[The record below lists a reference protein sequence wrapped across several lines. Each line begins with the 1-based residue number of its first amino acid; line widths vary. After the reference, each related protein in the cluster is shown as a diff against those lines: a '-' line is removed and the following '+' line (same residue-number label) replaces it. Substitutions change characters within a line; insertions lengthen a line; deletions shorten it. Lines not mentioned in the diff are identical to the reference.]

1 MLTPYHSSLGCNTQ
15 GVTHQPEQITNR
27 SAQKLITATLQCC
40 NDHITAL
47 SRQQSVENAIDI
59 TIEKFPAFGPHSKCD
74 DYPIRLFLAPLPWP
88 EPDSDTTLFA
98 LHHKDASD

>member
-1 MLTPYHSSLGCNTQ
+1 MES
-15 GVTHQPEQITNR
+15 VT
-27 SAQKLITATLQCC
+27 
-40 NDHITAL
+40 
-47 SRQQSVENAIDI
+47 NAIDI
-59 TIEKFPAFGPHSKCD
+59 TLEQFPAFGPHSKCD